1 MVVYKGRLM
10 FLKFDSPL
18 ANDQFISI
26 VILSFSRP
34 HMLKALLESI
44 HEHADMPYEIIV
56 TDDASQMAGKNL
68 PSEVFD
74 CRELTSTMI
83 FNNGVNMGFASSANK
98 GTALANSDY
107 VLFMNDDTLMS
118 GPSLRTIKA
127 VLDRPYIGSF
137 GPWQGEKPRISPEQV
152 QVSIAGIPL
161 QLSSLP
167 SGSSIFAF
175 RKKVWF
181 ELGGF
186 PQVYHNGGDI
196 AFLHKMC
203 MRGYFAARN
212 DVALDPVLFRN
223 VDVEQGYQESTF
235 SRSRFDSS
243 YPQIFGVNNMESLN
257 NSREQRIYQFSHA
270 EYEKELGLHATDS
283 WGKYFSEAKI
293 DGENNYDWSK
303 LERFGQADWKEPVG
317 QDLKE

>member
-1 MVVYKGRLM
+1 M
-10 FLKFDSPL
+10 FLKFDNPL
-18 ANDQFISI
+18 ANDKFMSI

-34 HMLKALLESI
+34 HRLKALLESI
-44 HEHADMPYEIIV
+44 HQHADMPYEIIV
-56 TDDASQMAGKNL
+56 TDDASQIVGENL
-68 PSEVFD
+68 PSEIFD

-98 GTALANSDY
+98 GTALSNSDY

-118 GPSLRTIKA
+118 GPSLKMIKA

-137 GPWQGEKPRISPEQV
+137 GPWQGENAASDPNKVQIS
-152 QVSIAGIPL
+152 ITGTPL

-175 RKKVWF
+175 RKQLWF
-181 ELGGF
+181 DLGGF

-203 MRGYFAARN
+203 MNGYFAARN
-212 DVALDPVLFRN
+212 DVDLDNVMFRN

-235 SRSRFDSS
+235 TRSRFDSS
-243 YPQIFGVNNMESLN
+243 YPPIFGVGNMEALN
-257 NSREQRIYQFSHA
+257 INREKRVYDFSHA
-270 EYEKELGLHATDS
+270 EYEKEFGLHASDS
-283 WGKYFSEAKI
+283 WGKYFSNAKL

-303 LERFGQADWKEPVG
+303 LGRFGQDDWKELVE